1 MIDRH
6 ILKRVFCAAFVGA
19 VLSWP
24 YAAIAQTD
32 QETRRIMFGVF
43 DALAY
48 LLPYSLSQEIQQQD
62 EASELMRQ
70 KLDALKSSV
79 DTFLDHADQ
88 RDVQFQSLARSFARA
103 VDQLQVVY
111 DSQQPEDARYLL
123 TDLIDNCTAC
133 HSRLPDLDTFHFG
146 QRMLSRIEVDALD
159 PLDLAEVLIAT
170 RQFDIALKALE
181 GLVADPQ
188 VSPLDLDA
196 EGVFYQHL
204 LVSIRVLQDT
214 QTAIAML
221 DTLLARTDLPF
232 YLRRYAQKWRE
243 DAESLELVLSG
254 AAELAAARTLYE
266 QASTSDASVG
276 REGLVRD
283 LVASSLL
290 HRYIEA
296 QSTGA
301 ESSLAEAYYMLG
313 VIALRTLEPR
323 PAVPEMEFL
332 FDAAIRS
339 DPTGP
344 YAKKAYGLLEENGF
358 FGYPSYTEYGDSE
371 AMIQLRALRQLIG
384 LPAASG
390 GG

>member
-1 MIDRH
+1 MIDRRSVTKV
-6 ILKRVFCAAFVGA
+6 LYAALFGA
-19 VLSWP
+19 FLSWP
-24 YAAIAQTD
+24 YAAASQTD
-32 QETRRIMFGVF
+32 EETRRIMFGVF

-48 LLPYSLSQEIQQQD
+48 LLPYSLSQEIQQED
-62 EASELMRQ
+62 EASVLMRQ
-70 KLDALKSSV
+70 KLDALKGSV
-79 DTFLDHADQ
+79 DTFLDHTEQ

-133 HSRLPDLDTFHFG
+133 HSRLPDHGSFHFG
-146 QRMLSRIEVDALD
+146 QRMLSRIEVDTLD

-181 GLVADPQ
+181 GLVADSN

-214 QTAIAML
+214 GAAIAML
-221 DTLLARTDLPF
+221 DSLLGRTDLPF
-232 YLRRYAQKWRE
+232 YLRRYAQIWRQ
-243 DAESLELVLSG
+243 DAERLETVLSG
-254 AAELAAARTLYE
+254 TAELAAARTLYE

-290 HRYIEA
+290 HRYIES
-296 QSTGA
+296 QPGA
-301 ESSLAEAYYMLG
+301 DSDLAEAYYMLG

-332 FDAAIRS
+332 FDAAVRS

-344 YAKKAYGLLEENGF
+344 YAKKAYGLLEEHGF

-384 LPAASG
+384 LPTDPGSG
-390 GG
+390 